1 MVSSLQ
7 GLIFGIN
14 YATACNIW
22 DMNLVRHTRMFGC
35 GQQLGQT
42 VKIILSIYCCML
54 TIADVY
60 LKIQSL
66 RYSKLT
72 NNSQSSLR
80 L

>member
-7 GLIFGIN
+7 GLVFGII

-22 DMNLVRHTRMFGC
+22 DMNLVRKTRMCGC
-35 GQQLGQT
+35 NQQLGHT

-54 TIADVY
+54 TIACVY

-72 NNSQSSLR
+72 NTSQSSLR
-80 L
+80 I

>member
-1 MVSSLQ
+1 MVLSLQ
-7 GLIFGIN
+7 GLILGII
-14 YATACNIW
+14 YVTAWNIW
-22 DMNLVRHTRMFGC
+22 DMNLVSQTRMCGC

-54 TIADVY
+54 TIACVY

-72 NNSQSSLR
+72 NTSQSSLR